1 MQMNRVYAR
10 ETEIEQGKYLKT
22 KLAPIS
28 SVCPVKECNREKR
41 RQPSWLAGF
50 FSKQIPQRGP
60 KNKLSNKHPFQTTAP
75 LKSVTVK
82 SASSRLGSLVFFLN
96 RYRSEGPIINNQ
108 TSTNIERMPGKP
120 PLLTSRFLF

>member
-1 MQMNRVYAR
+1 
-10 ETEIEQGKYLKT
+10 
-22 KLAPIS
+22 
-28 SVCPVKECNREKR
+28 VKELNREKR

-60 KNKLSNKHPFQTTAP
+60 NNKQSNSLSYQLNAP

-96 RYRSEGPIINNQ
+96 RYRSGGQIINNQ
-108 TSTNIERMPGKP
+108 TSTHIECMPGKP
-120 PLLTSRFLF
+120 PLLTSRFLFKEREKITV